1 MRLIS
6 LQLCN
11 FRQFYGRT
19 IPIKFAS
26 GKANSTVIHGN
37 NGAGKTAILN
47 AFTWVLYE
55 QFTAAFAAPELLI
68 NQRAIQEANSG
79 VAVECWV
86 ELQFE
91 RDRKRY
97 QLKRKCYATRNQDNT
112 IEYNKAK
119 LFILVSADDGKWYPP
134 LEASEDVIEQILP
147 LSLHQYFFF
156 DGERID
162 NFFRNNKNN
171 TIAEDT
177 KELLGVKV
185 LDRAIEHL
193 KKAERSLREELQAI
207 GDPHTKKLLAQQQE
221 IELSIERSQN
231 QITAILNQVK
241 TLEAEKKYLV
251 SQLQDLSGAAQLQQ
265 LKTKLTQQESSLR
278 KNLVTIRSELKQLL
292 SRHSYLVFLSSIT
305 SQALDTINTSRK
317 QNLLSAGVK
326 KEFIQ
331 HLLNQ
336 NQCLCGNPL
345 LPETTTYQKVAALLS
360 QLESNSVEVATI
372 HLEADINNS
381 DTRLSEFWQELDRK
395 QAEINRQHLELH
407 KIEQELEKIN
417 SKLRS
422 YPDRNIQQLQA
433 QLDTIDEKL
442 KELILEQGITQQQL
456 STYQQATNKLSQ
468 QIDKQQL
475 QEAKQIVTQ
484 KRIRATQESIKIIIE
499 VKNRLEQQFRQ
510 SLVAKVREIFDSISF
525 TPYIPQLSQNYE
537 LTLIEKTS
545 GQPVPV
551 AASTGE
557 NQILSLSFIGGI
569 IDRVRE
575 WSQRNT
581 LMGPDS
587 STFPIVM
594 DSPFG
599 SLDEIYR
606 RQVAKAI
613 PQLANQ
619 LVILVTKTQWR
630 QEVETEIGSLV
641 GQEYVLVYHSPKP
654 DCQKDWLRLY
664 GNDYPLVRQSEN
676 QFEYTEVVAVKQIE
690 KQRSSI

>member
-11 FRQFYGRT
+11 FRQFYGIT

-68 NQRAIQEANSG
+68 NQRAIQEANLG

-112 IEYNKAK
+112 IEYSKAK

-134 LEASEDVIEQILP
+134 LEASEDIIEQILP

-207 GDPHTKKLLAQQQE
+207 GDPQTKKLLAQQQE

-231 QITAILNQVK
+231 QIIAILNQVK

-251 SQLQDLSGAAQLQQ
+251 SQLQDLSGSAQLQQ

-305 SQALDTINTSRK
+305 SQTLETINTSRQ

-499 VKNRLEQQFRQ
+499 VKNRLEHQFRE
-510 SLVAKVREIFDSISF
+510 SLVTKVREIFDSISF

-557 NQILSLSFIGGI
+557 NQILSLSFIGAI

-664 GNDYPLVRQSEN
+664 GNDYPLVCQSEN